1 MNKIKTTAKAVRDA
15 FDKKIALECC
25 EAVELLRAH
34 YPLLY
39 TSGMYGWNFDVYI
52 VDGVAICTGFRG
64 MTGIRPAHELVKA
77 YEDRARDIW
86 NEFDRPYKEQV
97 EQVDALLMS
106 FISEV
111 LGEWYS

>member
-1 MNKIKTTAKAVRDA
+1 MNKIKTTAKAVRNA
-15 FDKKIALECC
+15 FDKIIALEPC

-34 YPLLY
+34 YPLLC

-52 VDGVAICTGFRG
+52 VDDTAICTGYRG
-64 MTGIRPAHELVKA
+64 MTGIRPDHELVKS
-77 YEDRARDIW
+77 YEDRAREIW
-86 NEFDRPYKEQV
+86 NEFNRPYKERV

-111 LGEWYS
+111 LGE